1 MKQLKNLLLNIC
13 DRNIATSND
22 KIKQNVRNDLK
33 REIMTTLEKALKDN
47 LADGLIQVAM
57 TSNGVG
63 VQLDNENVGFI
74 SFEIDLKIKDLDYDL
89 QYENESYIS
98 VLEEKEMAKAEREKA
113 KQEKIKADE
122 ERRKAKAELKKKA
135 ESESE

>member
-13 DRNIATSND
+13 DRDIATSND

-33 REIMTTLEKALKDN
+33 REIMATLEKELKDN

>member
-13 DRNIATSND
+13 DRNIATSNA
-22 KIKQNVRNDLK
+22 KIKQNVRNDLI
-33 REIMTTLEKALKDN
+33 REIMTTLEKELKDS

-113 KQEKIKADE
+113 KQEQIKADE

>member
-33 REIMTTLEKALKDN
+33 REIMATLEKELKDN